1 MNALVIDR
9 PAIAVPTLRVAA
21 AIPHSPQPQPQARR
35 KAHRERDFGIGYGS
49 SSGYGCTRRYATLSN
64 QRLFRCA

>member
-1 MNALVIDR
+1 MNAPVIDR
-9 PAIAVPTLRVAA
+9 PAIAAAPVQAA
-21 AIPHSPQPQPQARR
+21 AMPLSQPQAPVRR
-35 KAHRERDFGIGYGS
+35 VVHRERDFGIGYGS

>member
-1 MNALVIDR
+1 MNASVIDR
-9 PAIAVPTLRVAA
+9 PAIAAPSAKAA
-21 AIPHSPQPQPQARR
+21 AIPVSQPQAQVRR
-35 KAHRERDFGIGYGS
+35 LVHRERDFGIGYGS

>member
-9 PAIAVPTLRVAA
+9 PAIAAAQTA
-21 AIPHSPQPQPQARR
+21 AIPVSLPQAQDRR
-35 KAHRERDFGIGYGS
+35 LVHRERDFGIGYGR

>member
-9 PAIAVPTLRVAA
+9 PAIAPSAKVA
-21 AIPHSPQPQPQARR
+21 AIPASQPQAQDRR
-35 KAHRERDFGIGYGS
+35 LVHRERDFGIGYGR

>member
-9 PAIAVPTLRVAA
+9 PAIAAAKAA
-21 AIPHSPQPQPQARR
+21 AIPASLPQAQDRR
-35 KAHRERDFGIGYGS
+35 LVHRERDFGIGYGR

>member
-9 PAIAVPTLRVAA
+9 PAIAAAKAA
-21 AIPHSPQPQPQARR
+21 AIPVSQLQAQDRR
-35 KAHRERDFGIGYGS
+35 LVHRERDFGIGYGR